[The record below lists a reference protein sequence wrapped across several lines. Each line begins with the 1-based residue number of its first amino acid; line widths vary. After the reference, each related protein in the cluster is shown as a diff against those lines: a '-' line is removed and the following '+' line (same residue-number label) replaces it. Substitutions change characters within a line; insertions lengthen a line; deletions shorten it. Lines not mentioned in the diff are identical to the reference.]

1 MAAGSLPHQG
11 ASRDGARSRGSAR
24 RVLRIV
30 GYNAVTAAILLALVE
45 VGFRVFGPE
54 LSWPAPRVE
63 FGYPDPIT
71 VERHFRTDPDLLWV
85 PRDYE
90 ARVAAARGQR
100 PSIVFMGD
108 SCTIGRYERRLEQ
121 IVVDRFPGSS
131 FDWVTLGVEG
141 WSSFSGLQQLQRDV
155 LPMRPRAIAI
165 YYGWNDHWRNF
176 GLEDKDVARFLH
188 SGWSPQSALL
198 SPFQTVQLVER
209 TFFPAKKRFIG
220 TPPPPPAG
228 RGLRVS
234 LDDFRDNL
242 RNMVRIARANEIIP
256 ILLTAPT
263 SHQPGREPARL
274 AVRWVTDLR
283 DLVPLHRRY
292 VEAVRE
298 VAAAE
303 NVPLVDLH
311 GEFDQLPQHELERL
325 FRHDG
330 IHLTP
335 AGNRKIAELI
345 DRRLDQSGL
354 YRDIL

>member
-1 MAAGSLPHQG
+1 MAAGSLPDQG
-11 ASRDGARSRGSAR
+11 ASRDGARSRGSAP

-63 FGYPDPIT
+63 FGFPDPIT
-71 VERHFRTDPDLLWV
+71 LERYWRTDPDLLWV

-108 SCTIGRYERRLEQ
+108 SCTKGWYERRLAE

-131 FDWVTLGVEG
+131 FDWVTLGVDG

-155 LPMRPRAIAI
+155 LPIQPRAIAI

-176 GLEDKDVARFLH
+176 GLEDKDAVRFLH
-188 SGWSPQSALL
+188 SGRFAQSAFL
-198 SPFQTVQLVER
+198 SRFQTVQLVDK
-209 TFFPAKKRFIG
+209 TFFLAKMRFSG
-220 TPPPPPAG
+220 TPR
-228 RGLRVS
+228 RGGGGPRVS

-242 RNMVRIARANEIIP
+242 RNMVRIAYANEIIP

-263 SHQPGREPARL
+263 SHRPGHEPAGL
-274 AVRWVTDLR
+274 AKRFVTDLR
-283 DLVPLHRRY
+283 ELVPLHRRY
-292 VEAVRE
+292 VQAVLE

-303 NVPLVDLH
+303 HVPLVDLH

-325 FRHDG
+325 FTHDG

-345 DRRLDQSGL
+345 DSRLDQSGL